1 MKSID
6 RAQKLIAQKDLK
18 KLDDLWTEMV
28 LDEHVDIVAFFEIAE
43 TLKKSDE
50 AAHALVLLEMLA
62 SHLESEKEIQKA
74 IQVYKHMLYYTK
86 DDTKMRKKLTSLY
99 KTLYHEST
107 HVNDYIEISGIDKTE
122 PIFKAIRKLEEF
134 LKYDVGQYFYFERY
148 GLGEI
153 IDTIPVRREI
163 VINFEKKERHFL
175 TLDIARGL
183 LTPIDSEHFLYK
195 KHKNIAEL
203 KDLASADPFALIKLL
218 LKSFAQPLTAAQI
231 KGYVDGVVEKKALS
245 KVWEKVRK
253 RLEKDDNVKVSGR
266 TMKTYAYSEST
277 VDKQEEAITAF
288 EKAPTHEKYLLAEYY
303 AKKMPAFFKQI
314 EPRLTELGNNVY
326 KKEPAVALG
335 IALLFDDLKI
345 EGNLSYTLD
354 DIFAHTKPEKI
365 ITKLNNVDHQKIL
378 LHVIKEKNPHEWPD
392 ILETVFFSTGD
403 IKLLDE
409 VVQHLHHS
417 PQKLKNIYYA
427 VFSVPKQFP
436 QQFQWMLKK
445 IQSGDLQEYRSP
457 RFIPKLIDSLDYIKG
472 IKATMS
478 NILSLE
484 TFDAILHEAEEDEAR
499 RILESIAR
507 SQTLLE
513 YEKKDFSRIIEYYF
527 PHFFGKEEKT
537 IYTTESALLKKKD
550 ELHRIMTIEIPE
562 NKKEISRAREYG
574 DLSEN
579 FEYKAARERQD
590 QLYQKVRTLEAALK
604 KVTVIDPKTIDT
616 SRVTVGARVTLKS
629 VQRGEHIHYT
639 ILGRWDTDLEKNII
653 SSEAPVARSLL
664 GKVRGDRVTLHNNEY
679 EIVEIEKGL

>member
-1 MKSID
+1 
-6 RAQKLIAQKDLK
+6 
-18 KLDDLWTEMV
+18 
-28 LDEHVDIVAFFEIAE
+28 
-43 TLKKSDE
+43 
-50 AAHALVLLEMLA
+50 
-62 SHLESEKEIQKA
+62 
-74 IQVYKHMLYYTK
+74 
-86 DDTKMRKKLTSLY
+86 
-99 KTLYHEST
+99 LYHEST
-107 HVNDYIEISGIDKTE
+107 HVHDYIEISGIDKTE

-134 LKYDVGQYFYFERY
+134 LKYDVGKYFYFERY
-148 GLGEI
+148 GLGEVI
-153 IDTIPVRREI
+153 ETIPVRREI

-175 TLDIARGL
+175 ALDIARGL

-195 KHKNIAEL
+195 KHKNVSEL
-203 KDLASADPFALIKLL
+203 KDLASSDPFALIKLL

-231 KGYVDGVVEKKALS
+231 KGYLDGVVEKKAIS

-266 TMKTYAYSEST
+266 TMKTYTYSET
-277 VDKQEEAITAF
+277 MVDKRKEAIAAF
-288 EKAPTHEKYLLAEYY
+288 EKAPAHEKYLLAENY
-303 AKKMPAFFKQI
+303 AKKMPALFKQI
-314 EPRLTELGNNVY
+314 EPQLTELGNNVY
-326 KKEPAVALG
+326 KKEPAVALD

-354 DIFAHTKPEKI
+354 DIFVQVKPEKI

-378 LHVIKEKNPHEWPD
+378 LHVIKEKNPHRWPD

-403 IKLLDE
+403 TKLLDE
-409 VVQHLHHS
+409 VVQHLQSS

-427 VFSVPKQFP
+427 VFFVPKQFP

-445 IQSGDLQEYRSP
+445 IQSGHLQEYRSP
-457 RFIPKLIDSLDYIKG
+457 RFIPKLIDSLDYVKG
-472 IKATMS
+472 IKATVS
-478 NILSLE
+478 SVLSLE
-484 TFDAILHEAEEDEAR
+484 KFDAILHEAEEDDAR
-499 RILESIAR
+499 RILKSITR
-507 SQTLLE
+507 NQTLLE

-527 PHFFGKEEKT
+527 PHFFSKEDET
-537 IYTTESALLKKKD
+537 IYTTEVALRKKKE
-550 ELHRIMTIEIPE
+550 ELYRIMTIEIPE

-604 KVTVIDPKTIDT
+604 KVMVIDHETIDT
-616 SRVTVGARVTLKS
+616 SRVTVGAKVTLKN

-653 SSEAPVARSLL
+653 SSEAPIARSLL
-664 GKVRGDRVTLHNNEY
+664 GKARGDRITLQNSEY
-679 EIVEIEKGL
+679 EIAEIEKGL

>member
-6 RAQKLIAQKDLK
+6 IAQKLIAQKDLK

-28 LDEHVDIVAFFEIAE
+28 LDEHVDIVEFFEIAV

-50 AAHALVLLEMLA
+50 ADHALVLLDMLA
-62 SHLESEKEIQKA
+62 SHLESEKELQKT
-74 IQVYKHMLYYTK
+74 IQVYKHILYYTK
-86 DDTKMRKKLTSLY
+86 DDTKIRKKLTSLY
-99 KTLYHEST
+99 KTLYHERT

-122 PIFKAIRKLEEF
+122 PIFKAIKKLEEF

-153 IDTIPVRREI
+153 VDTIPTRREI

-203 KDLASADPFALIKLL
+203 KDLASSDPFALMKLL
-218 LKSFAQPLTAAQI
+218 LKSFAQPLTATQI
-231 KGYVDGVVEKKALS
+231 KGYLDGLVEKRALS
-245 KVWEKVRK
+245 RVWEKARK

-277 VDKQEEAITAF
+277 VDKQEEAIAAF
-288 EKAPTHEKYLLAEYY
+288 KQAPAREKYLLAEHY
-303 AKKMPAFFKQI
+303 AKKMPTLFKQI
-314 EPRLTELGNNVY
+314 EPQLAELGNNVY
-326 KKEPAVALG
+326 KKEPALALD

-345 EGNLSYTLD
+345 EGNLSYTPD
-354 DIFAHTKPEKI
+354 DIFVYVKPEKI
-365 ITKLNNVDHQKIL
+365 ITKLNNIDHQKIL
-378 LHVIKEKNPHEWPD
+378 IHAIREKNPHRWVD
-392 ILETVFFSTGD
+392 ILEKVFFLTGD
-403 IKLLDE
+403 TKLLDE
-409 VVQHLHHS
+409 VVQHLQSS

-427 VFSVPKQFP
+427 VFSMPKQFP

-457 RFIPKLIDSLDYIKG
+457 RFIPKLIDSLDYVKG
-472 IKATMS
+472 IKTTMS

-484 TFDAILHEAEEDEAR
+484 KFDTILHEAEEDDAR
-499 RILESIAR
+499 RILKSITHN
-507 SQTLLE
+507 QTLLE

-527 PHFFGKEEKT
+527 PHFFSKKGET
-537 IYTTESALLKKKD
+537 IYTTEAALRKKKD
-550 ELHRIMTIEIPE
+550 ELHRLMTIEIPE

-604 KVTVIDPKTIDT
+604 KVTVIDSKTIDT
-616 SRVTVGARVTLKS
+616 SRVTVGTKVTLKS

-653 SSEAPVARSLL
+653 SSEAPIARSLL
-664 GKVRGDRVTLHNNEY
+664 GKVRGDRITLHDSEY
-679 EIVEIEKGL
+679 EIIGIKKGL